1 MYFHVRTFKTSNSED
16 LSVLLDQNL
25 RPAFWPNVFVT
36 MEYRNAGLSSATA
49 LAVLR
54 VLGMVETWG
63 AARNIDVSE
72 LLTRGP
78 FLSVEQ
84 AEDLALFLRLRRN
97 EQDTRADGIFTP
109 KIRRVVNLESVRPR
123 STSESS
129 SEQAANPVEAAKRI
143 RWVVKY
149 LRFLLARRL
158 SSGKRRSIEQ
168 KEFESNA
175 NRAISRLEAL
185 TPRANSSAY
194 DESLGGLEAEVV
206 SRLDE
211 VLDPQKD
218 HIDNPF
224 TKGFV
229 RDRNFLIWRF
239 LRDTGMRRSELLWLR
254 VEHVDYATRRV
265 FISKSKTAARTV
277 PISERT
283 VEAFHSFVL
292 QHWSKAPPTSTRH
305 GFLLISEKGGHLT
318 AGSINDILEAIRD
331 RVPGIPSGF
340 SPHVMRRTW
349 NDRFSALV
357 DGQPEEG
364 RMAPEHEKQ
373 VRNRLMGWSQ
383 NSEMGA
389 RYSRRYIRKKADEL
403 GEKLANQ
410 LHNQA
415 KADE

>member
-1 MYFHVRTFKTSNSED
+1 MHFHVRTFKTGNSEE
-16 LSVLLDQNL
+16 LSVLLDGHH
-25 RPAFWPNVFVT
+25 RPAFWPNVFAT
-36 MEYRNAGLSSATA
+36 LEYRSAGLSSSTA

-63 AARNIDVSE
+63 AARNIDVSQ

-78 FLSVEQ
+78 FLTIEQ
-84 AEDLALFLRLRRN
+84 AEDLALFLRLRRS
-97 EQDTRADGIFTP
+97 EQDARAGRDFTP
-109 KIRRVVNLESVRPR
+109 KHRRVVNLESVRPR
-123 STSESS
+123 VQSNGSDE
-129 SEQAANPVEAAKRI
+129 EAANPVEAAKRI

-158 SSGKRRSIEQ
+158 SSGKRRSSEQ
-168 KEFESNA
+168 KEFENNA
-175 NRAISRLEAL
+175 NRSISRLEAL

-194 DESLGGLEAEVV
+194 DESLGGVDPEVV

-218 HIDNPF
+218 HPENPF

-254 VEHVDYATRRV
+254 VDHVDFSTRRV
-265 FISKSKTAARTV
+265 YIWKSKTAARTV

-283 VEAFHSFVL
+283 AEAFHSFVL

-305 GFLLISEKGGHLT
+305 GFLLISEKGAHLT
-318 AGSINDILEAIRD
+318 AGSINDVLEAIRD
-331 RVPGIPSGF
+331 RVPGIPRGF

-357 DGQPEEG
+357 DSQPEEG

-373 VRNRLMGWSQ
+373 VRNKLMGWSPE
-383 NSEMGA
+383 SEMGA

-410 LHNQA
+410 LHETSKNR
-415 KADE
+415 E